1 MTLSKKKIKKLQKAG
16 KLRDSFEIW
25 VDKHNHKLEMVRT
38 ITGLLGVLLSCIIIL
53 KVFNK
58 I

>member
-1 MTLSKKKIKKLQKAG
+1 MKLSKKKIKKLQKAG

-38 ITGLLGVLLSCIIIL
+38 ITGIIGIILSCIIIL

>member
-38 ITGLLGVLLSCIIIL
+38 ITSLLGVLLSCIIIL